1 VASQTELAKAF
12 TATILIVDDAPENLT
27 VLSELLQP
35 TYQVLATH
43 SGKRTLEIAASVP
56 KPDLIL
62 LDVMMPEMD
71 GYAVLAQLKA
81 NPTTEDI
88 PVIFVTAMDADEDQR
103 RGLDLGALDY
113 ISKPLRPSI
122 ILARVRTQID
132 LKRARDWMRDQNAIL
147 VAEVA
152 RRVAENEVINL
163 RELSERSRT
172 EKELRESEMRW
183 QFAVESH
190 GDAMWDWDADKDEL
204 FLTAAAKELFDL
216 PDTDSTRPIANL
228 IARLH
233 PDDRAALQGQIDDII
248 AGKTSEWLGEW
259 RLSRPGGMP
268 RWIATRGRVMT
279 RAANGRPQRIVSISH
294 DATQRKRREAEA
306 GRQKELV
313 AQQGRLVLLGELASA
328 LAHEINQPLTAIAG
342 FSAECARRIADNPRA
357 LELVRTIEEQAIRA
371 GEIAWRMRGFA
382 RRQRLGRT
390 ALSLHE
396 IIAGVAKWIRMDSSY
411 LDAVIDITGVG
422 SHLPQVYGDRVE
434 LEQVLFNLVRNGIE
448 AGLPNVKE
456 QRIAIAGR
464 PGERPGEVEIS
475 VTDWGCGLPAN
486 ADFDVFQPFTS
497 SKELGLGLGL
507 TICFSIIE
515 GHGGHLWTTANPEGG
530 TIFHF
535 TLPEA
540 GPAVPPN
547 AENIQGNLSYRQ

>member
-1 VASQTELAKAF
+1 MALQTYQAKLFA
-12 TATILIVDDAPENLT
+12 ATILIVDDMPENLS
-27 VLSELLQP
+27 VLATLLQP

-43 SGKRTLEIAASVP
+43 SGKRALEIAASTP
-56 KPDLIL
+56 MPDLIL

-88 PVIFVTAMDADEDQR
+88 PVIFVTAMDADEDER
-103 RGLDLGALDY
+103 RGLELGAADY
-113 ISKPLRPSI
+113 ITKPLRPPI
-122 ILARVRTQID
+122 ILARVRTQIE
-132 LKRARDWMRDQNAIL
+132 LKRARDWMLDQNAFL
-147 VAEVA
+147 TAEVA
-152 RRVAENEVINL
+152 RRVAENELINI
-163 RELSERSRT
+163 RELAERNRA
-172 EKELRESEMRW
+172 EKDLRESEMRW

-190 GDAMWDWDADKDEL
+190 GDAMWDWDADKNEL

-216 PDTDSTRPIANL
+216 PVTDSKRPIADL
-228 IARLH
+228 IAQAH
-233 PDDRAALQGQIDDII
+233 ADDRAAVQGQLDDII
-248 AGKTSEWLGEW
+248 VGKTSEWSAEW
-259 RLSRPGGMP
+259 RLSRPGGPP

-279 RAANGRPQRIVSISH
+279 RVADGRPQRIVSISH

-306 GRQKELV
+306 GRQRELV

-342 FSAECARRIADNPRA
+342 FSAECARRVADNPGA
-357 LELVRTIEEQAIRA
+357 LELVRAIVEQAIRA

-396 IIAGVAKWIRMDSSY
+396 VIAGVAKWIRMDSSY
-411 LDAVIDITGVG
+411 LDVVIDITGVG
-422 SHLPQVYGDRVE
+422 GHLPQIYGDRVE

-448 AGLPNVKE
+448 AGQPNVKE
-456 QRIAIAGR
+456 QRIAIAGC
-464 PGERPGEVEIS
+464 PGQQSGEIEIS
-475 VTDWGCGLPAN
+475 VTDWGRGLPAD

-515 GHGGHLWTTANPEGG
+515 GHGGHLWVTPNPAGG

-535 TLPEA
+535 TLPQA
-540 GPAVPPN
+540 GSTVPPH